1 MKYYLSIDAGTSIIK
16 TVLFNK
22 NFELIF
28 ISSVKNKVITDEYG
42 KSEIEMNK
50 FWSLTSKCIKSC
62 ILNAKVNPLN
72 IEAIG
77 ITGNMVGA
85 WPLDKANKPI
95 RNAILWNDTRSEKVF
110 NYLKKR
116 NKKIFENI
124 FNISGSVVQ
133 YGCTLPI
140 IKWLEINENNP
151 YFRPMQWFSLPL
163 WNWPSDKT

>member
-16 TVLFNK
+16 IALFNK

-62 ILNAKVNPLN
+62 ILQSKVNPLN
-72 IEAIG
+72 IDAIG

-85 WPLDKANKPI
+85 WPIDKTNKSI
-95 RNAILWNDTRSEKVF
+95 RNAILWNDTRSETVF

-140 IKWLEINENNP
+140 IKWLE
-151 YFRPMQWFSLPL
+151 
-163 WNWPSDKT
+163 